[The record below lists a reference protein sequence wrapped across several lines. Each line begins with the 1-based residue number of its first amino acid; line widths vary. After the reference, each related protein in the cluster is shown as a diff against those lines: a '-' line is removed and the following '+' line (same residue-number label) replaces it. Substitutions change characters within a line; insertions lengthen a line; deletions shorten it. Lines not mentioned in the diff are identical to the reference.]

1 MEVKDGGEA
10 KEIRIPATA
19 NNGLIL
25 IKLKLATTNVKLQTI
40 LAELQRKKHETKSD
54 LEFLITWLDN
64 LKVTTASI
72 IDTLPRKTKRNAD
85 FKRLISSYTIGINSV
100 QGKLNEMK

>member
-1 MEVKDGGEA
+1 MEVKDDGE
-10 KEIRIPATA
+10 EIKIPATA

-25 IKLKLATTNVKLQTI
+25 IKLKLATVNVRLQTI
-40 LAELQRKKHETKSD
+40 LAELQRKKHEKTTD

-72 IDTLPRKTKRNAD
+72 MDTLPRTTKRNAD
-85 FKRLISSYTIGINSV
+85 LKRLISSYTIGINSV